1 MTIRQQSYLPNSVL
15 SSSNLQATADNGMIE
30 ISNTNE
36 LGQVSSEVNLVFCKA
51 DFEIYKRVKTG
62 VGVLGEVW
70 ELF

>member
-1 MTIRQQSYLPNSVL
+1 MAIRQQSYLPNSVVT
-15 SSSNLQATADNGMIE
+15 SNNLQATADNGMVE
-30 ISNTNE
+30 VSNTNE

>member
-1 MTIRQQSYLPNSVL
+1 MAIRQQSYQPNSVVT
-15 SSSNLQATADNGMIE
+15 SNNLQATADNGMVE